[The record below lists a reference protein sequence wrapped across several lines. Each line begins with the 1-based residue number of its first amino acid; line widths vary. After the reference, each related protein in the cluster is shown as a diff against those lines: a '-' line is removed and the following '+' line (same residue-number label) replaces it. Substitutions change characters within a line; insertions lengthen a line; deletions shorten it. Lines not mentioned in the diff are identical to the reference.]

1 MKDGTTT
8 IRSLSDGGKVLD
20 DRTFATEEFAE
31 DDYVVFT
38 VDYNDDN
45 DYYICEMMAPETVTG
60 DVVRVE
66 NDNDSNDTYIRLDS
80 KTGDKIYYTADSHMV
95 YDVNA
100 SNDQHPTL
108 NEEYILYMTPAG
120 YILGFEL
127 ANEKVPQY
135 LYVTDSDEEAFDW
148 IGKVILPDATEPK
161 VDLDS
166 DLDGQGPANIDWIK
180 GYKNISNIDELIWDY
195 SVNSSDV
202 YSLTYVPRLA
212 RMSNGHSGD
221 AGITEDSPLYQD
233 RNDNGLWI
241 RSGKAYVDT
250 ILDETAF
257 IVDEDTIFVDTMNGV
272 SYTGYS
278 EVPTIYA
285 EDVAYVVEDGVAQ
298 IVFVL
303 KGEVYDENMI
313 YFFLTDNGKGTWET
327 EKQDGDNYRVYEYTY
342 VDGKKQELTIA
353 YDALNSDEDVLSV
366 GTLYRATRSF
376 EADGTRY
383 ITEVQEVAV
392 VDPYQWNAFQA
403 KAVGNNAFSIWT
415 NDNWN
420 KYTTNSDTT
429 YVLVEREPVDGKA
442 YEAAVKNGTAYTN
455 FEWTVTPGRLSN
467 LDDKLDYTYAE
478 TYATVAKA
486 TDKVAELVYIYHI
499 TPDAGTAQRTVTVTD
514 NQGFNET
521 FYVANGGDAVMSYEA
536 PEGYHV
542 VSVSN
547 GATYNYATAEITL
560 KNVTSNVDL
569 TVTLAKD
576 MFIPVDVTFASEARV
591 SFSQPYGD
599 VIKDTTLNL
608 VKGATYTIEVAF
620 AADDKVADNKVLY
633 NGNELTEIGGKYSF
647 IAEDGTGLVIL
658 SETATSSVAAPANG
672 TELATAL
679 ASANVDTIILGDKAT
694 YELAANTTTNGDV
707 TIIGNGATIETQDTA
722 RGLMVGSGA
731 DLTVDGVKFVNGS
744 TSGIAIKENA
754 GNTAALGTLTITNCT
769 FEGYVTSIHI
779 GGLGFANAT
788 ISGCTFNSQSVDIS
802 LTGCTGE
809 ATIAGNEYTTSL
821 TENIGIGGTAV
832 QIDNVIVNDSSAKV
846 NRYYPA

>member
-1 MKDGTTT
+1 
-8 IRSLSDGGKVLD
+8 
-20 DRTFATEEFAE
+20 
-31 DDYVVFT
+31 
-38 VDYNDDN
+38 
-45 DYYICEMMAPETVTG
+45 
-60 DVVRVE
+60 
-66 NDNDSNDTYIRLDS
+66 
-80 KTGDKIYYTADSHMV
+80 
-95 YDVNA
+95 
-100 SNDQHPTL
+100 
-108 NEEYILYMTPAG
+108 MTPAG

-576 MFIPVDVTFASEARV
+576 MFISVDLSFAAGTEARV
-591 SFSQPYGD
+591 SFPYAD
-599 VIKDTTLNL
+599 YIKNDTLKL
-608 VKGATYTIEVAF
+608 VEGVTYTIEVAF
-620 AADDKVADNKVLY
+620 ADGKADNKVLY

-647 IAEDGTGLVIL
+647 IAEEGAGLMIL
-658 SETATSSVAAPANG
+658 SETATSSIAAAKDSD
-672 TELATAL
+672 ELAQAISNGAKTIYLGSDTYTIAAGTI
-679 ASANVDTIILGDKAT
+679 ASDL
-694 YELAANTTTNGDV
+694 
-707 TIIGNGATIETQDTA
+707 TIIGNGDTTLGNVKVAAGDYDVNISGVNFSVAGGYGVNLPHNYLGDVTIE
-722 RGLMVGSGA
+722 
-731 DLTVDGVKFVNGS
+731 
-744 TSGIAIKENA
+744 
-754 GNTAALGTLTITNCT
+754 NCT
-769 FEGYVTSIHI
+769 FTSRYGVYVDDAGKITVNDCIFNVTVCPFGWSNADEVVFTGNTVNGNPERAYIENHDSTTKVTS
-779 GGLGFANAT
+779 
-788 ISGCTFNSQSVDIS
+788 D
-802 LTGCTGE
+802 
-809 ATIAGNEYTTSL
+809 
-821 TENIGIGGTAV
+821 
-832 QIDNVIVNDSSAKV
+832 
-846 NRYYPA
+846 YPLMSEVKD